1 MRHFLSKSLIAAV
14 CLSLLWAAASRT
26 DAAAKIP
33 VLAKE
38 DLKGMLDDPGVII
51 IDVRLEK
58 SWKSSDGKIK
68 GAVWEDPDRVRAWA
82 GKYPK
87 DKMIVLYCS

>member
-1 MRHFLSKSLIAAV
+1 MRQLLLKSLIV
-14 CLSLLWAAASRT
+14 TICLSLFWVAASQT
-26 DAAAKIP
+26 YGAPKIP
-33 VLAKE
+33 VITKE

-58 SWKSSDGKIK
+58 SWRSSDRKIR
-68 GAVWEDPDRVRAWA
+68 GAIWEDPDRVDEWA
-82 GKYPK
+82 GKYPR